1 MSEASIPEMLTA
13 EDVAKVLKVSY
24 HSALGF
30 IKYSG
35 IAYIKVGNQYRV
47 NSEKLAEY
55 LSKKGKQSVNLQ

>member
-35 IAYIKVGNQYRV
+35 ISYVKVGNQYRI
-47 NSEKLAEY
+47 NADKLAEF
-55 LSKKGKQSVNLQ
+55 LGRKGKQSITLQ